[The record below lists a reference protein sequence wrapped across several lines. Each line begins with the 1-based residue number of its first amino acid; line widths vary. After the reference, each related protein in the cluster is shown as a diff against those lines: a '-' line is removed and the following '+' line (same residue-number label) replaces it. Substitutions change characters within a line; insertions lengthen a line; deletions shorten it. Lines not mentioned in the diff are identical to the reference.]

1 MTEVKKQEL
10 KSDLKS
16 IVYHP
21 VVIGGLSVVL
31 LMGALYISGIIMQVL
46 TGTVLAYKG
55 LKSAVNKPV

>member
-10 KSDLKS
+10 KADIKS

-21 VVIGGLSVVL
+21 VVLGGLSVVL
-31 LMGALYISGIIMQVL
+31 FMGALYISGIIMQVL